1 VPSVRKIVKKLVP
14 MAAFKRVEPFGH
26 RAEAAITQFRHGYPA
41 KGLRVIGVTGS
52 AGKTTTVTLIASVL
66 RAAGYKVAYFTTAQV
81 DFGDGKPQINLTR
94 MTTVEVGLLLRN
106 IAKARREHNI
116 DFLILETTAHALQ
129 QGRVLGIKYEMG
141 VLTNFSHEHLDYFGT
156 MKKYLAAKQ
165 LMFKKLRRSHGT
177 AIINADDDYAKDF
190 LNIAPKDITYGL
202 KKSADVYA
210 TDVKGSV
217 DGNAFILHTGKQ
229 ATSIRVG
236 LPGLFNVYNCL
247 AAAATC
253 LQLGVGVEDIATG
266 IAKLANVPGRMER
279 YRTSAGFTAIIDFA
293 HTPDSFEKLFKELR
307 PVTKG
312 RMIAL
317 FGCAGERDKARRPI
331 QGKLAADYCE
341 VIVLT
346 EDDPRSESND
356 QITREIQD
364 GIAQSKKHP
373 QVIVNPVREDAIKQA
388 VSLARKGDVI
398 LLLSKG
404 PERTI
409 EQAGG
414 PKPWNEL
421 KALQSALRANDIKI
435 ER

>member
-1 VPSVRKIVKKLVP
+1 MHPRKIVKKIIPRAVFGR
-14 MAAFKRVEPFGH
+14 MEPFGH

-52 AGKTTTVTLIASVL
+52 AGKTTTVTLIASIL

-94 MTTVEVGLLLRN
+94 MTTVEVGPLLRN

-156 MKKYLAAKQ
+156 MPKYLAAKQ

-190 LNIAPKDITYGL
+190 LKIAPKDITYGL
-202 KKSADVYA
+202 HKTADVYA

-217 DGNAFILHTGKQ
+217 DGNAFILHVGKQ

-253 LQLGVGVEDIATG
+253 LQLGVGIEDIAAG

-341 VIVLT
+341 VIILT
-346 EDDPRSESND
+346 EDDPRSESNE
-356 QITREIQD
+356 QITREIQA
-364 GIAQSKKHP
+364 GIKQSKKHP
-373 QVIVNPVREDAIKQA
+373 QVIVNPIREDAIKQA
-388 VSLARKGDVI
+388 VSLARKNDVI

-409 EQAGG
+409 EKADG
-414 PKPWNEL
+414 PKSWNEL
-421 KALQSALRANDIKI
+421 KALKDALKSAGIRV
-435 ER
+435 ES